1 MISICKKTNL
11 TNSQLKLDLKV
22 AEEWIAVFAFAKI
35 GGRQKSP
42 IRLPVYNFPIDL
54 TFSLKSRIPTKSK
67 LDM

>member
-1 MISICKKTNL
+1 MDQFNIDMKMKEINPWACLFDIYLQKKTNH

-42 IRLPVYNFPIDL
+42 IR
-54 TFSLKSRIPTKSK
+54 
-67 LDM
+67 